1 MVLVI
6 SICTSPSAYL
16 MFVSCSDPWG
26 LVVDRLF
33 LLGLASNWGFLRDG
47 CVEGLGSL
55 VWSVR
60 RKAVVG
66 AVGPGV
72 LTSVL
77 ERGGASG

>member
-6 SICTSPSAYL
+6 PICASPSTYL
-16 MFVSCSDPWG
+16 TFVSCGDPWG
-26 LVVDRLF
+26 LVVDRLL
-33 LLGLASNWGFLRDG
+33 LLGLVSDWGLLGDG

-55 VWSVR
+55 VCNVG
-60 RKAVVG
+60 RKTVVG

-77 ERGGASG
+77 EHGCASG